1 MTRTEQ
7 FSGVNLRL
15 FAQVSKKRIKR
26 CKMLILRK
34 KEGGFVDSSNVESV
48 EDKNMVI
55 VLGQSDHISLACNLE
70 TTTSGHLADK

>member
-1 MTRTEQ
+1 
-7 FSGVNLRL
+7 
-15 FAQVSKKRIKR
+15 
-26 CKMLILRK
+26 MLILRK

-55 VLGQSDHISLACNLE
+55 VLGQGDHISLACNLE